1 MVIHM
6 MVHMVMHMMM
16 VYMMVVYMVMGNMTR
31 NVKGTVM
38 VVIVTSTS
46 RQCQKGTEQ
55 EKPSP
60 RSPSHS
66 YLPLFQWHWTKDTI
80 SGKD

>member
-1 MVIHM
+1 
-6 MVHMVMHMMM
+6 MVMMNMMMNMMM

-55 EKPSP
+55 EIPSP
-60 RSPSHS
+60 CSPFHGF
-66 YLPLFQWHWTKDTI
+66 LPLFQWHWNQGHHI
-80 SGKD
+80 G

>member
-6 MVHMVMHMMM
+6 MVHMMM
-16 VYMMVVYMVMGNMTR
+16 VYMMVIYMVMGNMTR

-38 VVIVTSTS
+38 GVIITSAS

-55 EKPSP
+55 EIPSP
-60 RSPSHS
+60 RSPFHGF
-66 YLPLFQWHWTKDTI
+66 LPPFSIGIGTIDTI
-80 SGKD
+80 SGED